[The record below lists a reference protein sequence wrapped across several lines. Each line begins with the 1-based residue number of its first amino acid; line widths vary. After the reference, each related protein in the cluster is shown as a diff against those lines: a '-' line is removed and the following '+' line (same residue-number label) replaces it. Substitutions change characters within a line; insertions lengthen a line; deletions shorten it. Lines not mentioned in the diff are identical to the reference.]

1 MVILFLSHGAAF
13 CCISATG
20 RGPSLCLSA
29 GGGEIESSRYALVG

>member
-1 MVILFLSHGAAF
+1 MVVLFLLHGAAF

-29 GGGEIESSRYALVG
+29 GGGEIEPCSYALTG